1 MENATPLIYKKI
13 IEVMADINAIGKDRR
28 NQQQGFQFRGIDDVM
43 NELHSSLAKCGV
55 FVLPNVLDE
64 TRTTGKTSNNK
75 DMFYT
80 RLKINFG
87 FYAEDGSH
95 VDAVVIGEAM
105 DTADK
110 ASNKALSIGLKY
122 AMLQVFCI
130 PTEDEKDPDA
140 NSPQPAAGTMQ
151 QQAAPAQQPKK
162 PAAKFD
168 FEPKGGETTPAE
180 KKEIG
185 GLLASKYGNGA
196 PVFSKD
202 EAKKYSAMRKD
213 YTARE
218 VIDAI
223 KKELQA
229 RLTPTQTMQTAGDL
243 MRAQQEQQPQQQL
256 PPAVE
261 TVKNVMG
268 GEIVQP
274 EPQQATFDDMAP
286 ADDTAKVGNNGF
298 DIF

>member
-1 MENATPLIYKKI
+1 MAENTPLIYKKI

-55 FVLPNVLDE
+55 FVLPKVLEE
-64 TRTTGKTSNNK
+64 TRTTGKTSRGG

-105 DTADK
+105 DTGDK

-140 NSPQPAAGTMQ
+140 VSPQPAAGTMQ
-151 QQAAPAQQPKK
+151 QQPQQKK

-185 GLLASKYGNGA
+185 GLLASKYANGA

-202 EAKKYSAMRKD
+202 EAKKYSDMRKD

-218 VIDAI
+218 VIEII
-223 KKELQA
+223 KRDLNA
-229 RLTPTQTMQTAGDL
+229 RLNPTSTMKTAGDV
-243 MRAQQEQQPQQQL
+243 MREQAQQL
-256 PPAVE
+256 PPQVEAVKE
-261 TVKNVMG
+261 AFN
-268 GEIVQP
+268 GEIVAL
-274 EPQQATFDDMAP
+274 PQQPGFDDMQP
-286 ADDTAKVGNNGF
+286 VVEPTG

>member
-1 MENATPLIYKKI
+1 MAENTPLIYKKI

-55 FVLPNVLDE
+55 FVLPKVLEE
-64 TRTTGKTSNNK
+64 TRTTGKTSRGG

-105 DTADK
+105 DTGDK

-140 NSPQPAAGTMQ
+140 VSPQPAAGTMQ
-151 QQAAPAQQPKK
+151 QQPQQKK
-162 PAAKFD
+162 PSAKFD

-185 GLLASKYGNGA
+185 GLLASKYANGA

-202 EAKKYSAMRKD
+202 EAKKYSDMRKD

-218 VIDAI
+218 VIEII
-223 KKELQA
+223 KRDLNA
-229 RLTPTQTMQTAGDL
+229 RLNPTSTMKTAGDV
-243 MRAQQEQQPQQQL
+243 MREQAQQL
-256 PPAVE
+256 PPQVE
-261 TVKNVMG
+261 AVKNAFD
-268 GEIVQP
+268 GEVVTP
-274 EPQQATFDDMAP
+274 PQQPGFDDMQP
-286 ADDTAKVGNNGF
+286 AVEPTG

>member
-1 MENATPLIYKKI
+1 MAENIPLIYKKI

-55 FVLPNVLDE
+55 FVLPKVLEE
-64 TRTTGKTSNNK
+64 TRTTGKTSRGG

-105 DTADK
+105 DTGDK

-140 NSPQPAAGTMQ
+140 VSPQPAAGTMQ
-151 QQAAPAQQPKK
+151 QQPQQKK
-162 PAAKFD
+162 TAAKFD

-185 GLLASKYGNGA
+185 GLLASKYTNGA

-202 EAKKYSAMRKD
+202 EAKKYSDMRKD

-218 VIDAI
+218 VIEII
-223 KKELQA
+223 KRDLNA
-229 RLTPTQTMQTAGDL
+229 RLNPTSTMKTAGDV
-243 MRAQQEQQPQQQL
+243 MREQAQQAQQL
-256 PPAVE
+256 PPQVEAVKE
-261 TVKNVMG
+261 AFN
-268 GEIVQP
+268 GEVVTQP
-274 EPQQATFDDMAP
+274 QPSFDEMQPVVEPT
-286 ADDTAKVGNNGF
+286 G

>member
-1 MENATPLIYKKI
+1 MAENIPLIYKKI

-55 FVLPNVLDE
+55 FVLPKVLEE
-64 TRTTGKTSNNK
+64 TRTTGKTSRGG

-105 DTADK
+105 DTGDK

-140 NSPQPAAGTMQ
+140 VSPQPAAGTMQ
-151 QQAAPAQQPKK
+151 QQPQQKK

-185 GLLASKYGNGA
+185 GLLSTKYPNGGA
-196 PVFSKD
+196 VFSKD
-202 EAKKYSAMRKD
+202 EAKKYSDMRKD

-218 VIDAI
+218 VIETI
-223 KKELQA
+223 KRDLNA
-229 RLTPTQTMQTAGDL
+229 RLNPTSTMKTAGDV
-243 MRAQQEQQPQQQL
+243 MREQAQQL
-256 PPAVE
+256 PPQVE
-261 TVKNVMG
+261 AVKNAFN
-268 GEIVQP
+268 GEVVTP
-274 EPQQATFDDMAP
+274 PQQP
-286 ADDTAKVGNNGF
+286 GF
-298 DIF
+298 DEMQPVGEPTGDIF

>member
-1 MENATPLIYKKI
+1 MAENIPLIYKKI

-55 FVLPNVLDE
+55 FVLPNVLEE
-64 TRTTGKTSNNK
+64 TRTTGKTSRGG

-105 DTADK
+105 DTGDK

-140 NSPQPAAGTMQ
+140 VSPQPAAGTMQ
-151 QQAAPAQQPKK
+151 QQPQQKK

-168 FEPKGGETTPAE
+168 FVPKGGETTPAE
-180 KKEIG
+180 KKELG
-185 GLLASKYGNGA
+185 GLLSTKYPDGSA
-196 PVFSKD
+196 VFSKA
-202 EAKKYSAMRKD
+202 EAKKYSDMRKD
-213 YTARE
+213 YTAQE
-218 VIDAI
+218 VIETIRRD
-223 KKELQA
+223 LNA
-229 RLTPTQTMQTAGDL
+229 RLNPTSQMQTAGDV
-243 MRAQQEQQPQQQL
+243 MRAQAQQL
-256 PPAVE
+256 PPQV
-261 TVKNVMG
+261 
-268 GEIVQP
+268 EIVKEAFNGEVVTPPQP
-274 EPQQATFDDMAP
+274 SFDEMQPVVEPD
-286 ADDTAKVGNNGF
+286 GG
-298 DIF
+298 IF

>member
-1 MENATPLIYKKI
+1 MAENTPLIYKKI

-55 FVLPNVLDE
+55 FVLPKVLEE
-64 TRTTGKTSNNK
+64 TRTTGKTSRGG

-105 DTADK
+105 DTGDK

-140 NSPQPAAGTMQ
+140 VSPQPAAGTMQ
-151 QQAAPAQQPKK
+151 QQPQQKK
-162 PAAKFD
+162 PSAKFD

-185 GLLASKYGNGA
+185 GLLASKYTNGA

-202 EAKKYSAMRKD
+202 EAKKYSDMRKD

-218 VIDAI
+218 VIEII
-223 KKELQA
+223 KRDLNA
-229 RLTPTQTMQTAGDL
+229 RLNPTSTMKTAGDV
-243 MRAQQEQQPQQQL
+243 MREQAQQL
-256 PPAVE
+256 PPQVE
-261 TVKNVMG
+261 AVKNAFD
-268 GEIVQP
+268 GEVVTPPQP
-274 EPQQATFDDMAP
+274 SFDEMQPVVEPT
-286 ADDTAKVGNNGF
+286 G

>member
-1 MENATPLIYKKI
+1 MAENTPLIYKKI

-55 FVLPNVLDE
+55 FVLPKVLEE
-64 TRTTGKTSNNK
+64 TRTTGKTSRGG

-105 DTADK
+105 DTGDK

-140 NSPQPAAGTMQ
+140 VSPQPAAGTMQ
-151 QQAAPAQQPKK
+151 QQPQQKK
-162 PAAKFD
+162 PSAKFD

-185 GLLASKYGNGA
+185 GLLASKYTNGA

-202 EAKKYSAMRKD
+202 EAKKYSDMRKD

-218 VIDAI
+218 VIEII
-223 KKELQA
+223 KRDLNA
-229 RLTPTQTMQTAGDL
+229 RLNPTSTMKTAGDV
-243 MRAQQEQQPQQQL
+243 MREQAQQL
-256 PPAVE
+256 PPQVEAVKE
-261 TVKNVMG
+261 AFN
-268 GEIVQP
+268 GEVVAS
-274 EPQQATFDDMAP
+274 PQQP
-286 ADDTAKVGNNGF
+286 GF
-298 DIF
+298 DEMQPVVEPTGDIF

>member
-1 MENATPLIYKKI
+1 MENSTPLIYKKI

-55 FVLPNVLDE
+55 FVLPKVLEE
-64 TRTTGKTSNNK
+64 TRTTGKTRNGG

-105 DTADK
+105 DTGDK

-130 PTEDEKDPDA
+130 PTEDDKDPDA
-140 NSPQPAAGTMQ
+140 VSPQPAAGTMQ
-151 QQAAPAQQPKK
+151 QQPQQKK

-168 FEPKGGETTPAE
+168 FVPKGGETTPAE
-180 KKEIG
+180 KKELG
-185 GLLASKYGNGA
+185 GMLSTKYPDGGA
-196 PVFSKD
+196 VFSKA
-202 EAKKYSAMRKD
+202 EAKKYSDMRKD

-218 VIDAI
+218 VIETI
-223 KKELQA
+223 KRDLNA
-229 RLTPTQTMQTAGDL
+229 RLNPTSTMKTAGDV
-243 MRAQQEQQPQQQL
+243 MREQAQQAQQL
-256 PPAVE
+256 PPQVE
-261 TVKNVMG
+261 AVKNAFD
-268 GEIVQP
+268 GEVVNPP
-274 EPQQATFDDMAP
+274 EQQ
-286 ADDTAKVGNNGF
+286 GF
-298 DIF
+298 DIY

>member
-1 MENATPLIYKKI
+1 MAENTPLIYKKI

-55 FVLPNVLDE
+55 FVLPKVLEE
-64 TRTTGKTSNNK
+64 TRTTGKTSRGG

-105 DTADK
+105 DTGDK

-140 NSPQPAAGTMQ
+140 VSPQPAAGTMQ
-151 QQAAPAQQPKK
+151 QQPQQKK
-162 PAAKFD
+162 PSAKFD

-185 GLLASKYGNGA
+185 GLLASKYANGA

-202 EAKKYSAMRKD
+202 EAKKYSDMRKD

-218 VIDAI
+218 VIEII
-223 KKELQA
+223 KRDLNA
-229 RLTPTQTMQTAGDL
+229 RLNPTSTMKTAGDV
-243 MRAQQEQQPQQQL
+243 MREQAQQAQQL
-256 PPAVE
+256 PPQVEAVKE
-261 TVKNVMG
+261 AFN
-268 GEIVQP
+268 GEVVAS
-274 EPQQATFDDMAP
+274 PQQP
-286 ADDTAKVGNNGF
+286 GF
-298 DIF
+298 DEMQPVVEPTGDIF

>member
-1 MENATPLIYKKI
+1 MAENTALIYKKI

-55 FVLPNVLDE
+55 FVLPKVLEE
-64 TRTTGKTSNNK
+64 TRTTGKTSRGG

-105 DTADK
+105 DTGDK

-140 NSPQPAAGTMQ
+140 VSPQPAAGTMQ
-151 QQAAPAQQPKK
+151 QQPQQKK

-185 GLLASKYGNGA
+185 GLLASKYTNGA

-202 EAKKYSAMRKD
+202 EAKKYSDMRKD

-218 VIDAI
+218 VIEII
-223 KKELQA
+223 KRDLNA
-229 RLTPTQTMQTAGDL
+229 RLNPTSTMKTAGDV
-243 MRAQQEQQPQQQL
+243 MREQAQQL
-256 PPAVE
+256 PPQVEAVKE
-261 TVKNVMG
+261 AFN
-268 GEIVQP
+268 GEVVAS
-274 EPQQATFDDMAP
+274 PQQP
-286 ADDTAKVGNNGF
+286 GF
-298 DIF
+298 DEMQPVVEPTGDIF

>member
-1 MENATPLIYKKI
+1 MAENIPLIYKKI

-55 FVLPNVLDE
+55 FVLPKVLEE
-64 TRTTGKTSNNK
+64 TRTTGKTSRGG

-105 DTADK
+105 DTGDK

-140 NSPQPAAGTMQ
+140 VSPQPAAGTMQ
-151 QQAAPAQQPKK
+151 QPQQKK

-185 GLLASKYGNGA
+185 GLLSTKYPNGGA
-196 PVFSKD
+196 VFSKD
-202 EAKKYSAMRKD
+202 EAKKYSDMRKD

-218 VIDAI
+218 VIEII
-223 KKELQA
+223 KRDLNA
-229 RLTPTQTMQTAGDL
+229 RLNPTSTMKTAGDV
-243 MRAQQEQQPQQQL
+243 MREQAQQAQQL
-256 PPAVE
+256 PPQVE
-261 TVKNVMG
+261 AVKNAFD
-268 GEIVQP
+268 GEVVTPPQP
-274 EPQQATFDDMAP
+274 SFDEMHP
-286 ADDTAKVGNNGF
+286 TGQSEQSF
-298 DIF
+298 YIF

>member
-1 MENATPLIYKKI
+1 MENTPLIFKKI

-43 NELHSSLAKCGV
+43 NELHGSLAKCGV
-55 FVLPNVLDE
+55 FVLPTVLEE
-64 TRTTGKTSNNK
+64 TRTTGKTKNGG

-105 DTADK
+105 DTGDK

-140 NSPQPAAGTMQ
+140 ESPQPAAGTMQ
-151 QQAAPAQQPKK
+151 QQPQQKK

-180 KKEIG
+180 KKELG
-185 GLLASKYGNGA
+185 GLLSTKYPDGGA
-196 PVFSKD
+196 VFSKA
-202 EAKKYSAMRKD
+202 EAKKYSDMRKD

-218 VIDAI
+218 VIETIRRD
-223 KKELQA
+223 LNA
-229 RLTPTQTMQTAGDL
+229 RLNPTTQMQTAGDV
-243 MRAQQEQQPQQQL
+243 MRAQVQQAQQL
-256 PPAVE
+256 PPQVKAVKE
-261 TVKNVMG
+261 AFN
-268 GEIVQP
+268 GEVVTP
-274 EPQQATFDDMAP
+274 PQHPGFDDMQP
-286 ADDTAKVGNNGF
+286 VDQSEQGF
-298 DIF
+298 DVY

>member
-1 MENATPLIYKKI
+1 MENTTPLIYKKI

-43 NELHSSLAKCGV
+43 NELHGSLAKCGV
-55 FVLPNVLDE
+55 FVLPTVLEE
-64 TRTTGKTSNNK
+64 TRTTGKTKSGG

-105 DTADK
+105 DTGDK

-130 PTEDEKDPDA
+130 PTEDDKDPDA
-140 NSPQPAAGTMQ
+140 VSPQPAAGTMQ
-151 QQAAPAQQPKK
+151 QQPQQKK
-162 PAAKFD
+162 TAAKFD

-180 KKEIG
+180 KKELG
-185 GLLASKYGNGA
+185 GLLSTKYPNGGA
-196 PVFSKD
+196 VFSKD
-202 EAKKYSAMRKD
+202 EAKKYSDMRKD

-218 VIDAI
+218 VIETI
-223 KKELQA
+223 KRDLNA
-229 RLTPTQTMQTAGDL
+229 RLNPTSTMKTAGDV
-243 MRAQQEQQPQQQL
+243 MRAQAQQL
-256 PPAVE
+256 PPQVEAVKE
-261 TVKNVMG
+261 AFN
-268 GEIVQP
+268 GEVVTT
-274 EPQQATFDDMAP
+274 PQQPGFDDMQP
-286 ADDTAKVGNNGF
+286 VEQSEQGF
-298 DIF
+298 DIY

>member
-1 MENATPLIYKKI
+1 MAENTPLIYKKI

-55 FVLPNVLDE
+55 FVLPKVLEE
-64 TRTTGKTSNNK
+64 TRTTGKTSRGG

-105 DTADK
+105 DTGDK

-140 NSPQPAAGTMQ
+140 VSPQPAAGTMQ
-151 QQAAPAQQPKK
+151 QQPQQKK
-162 PAAKFD
+162 PSAKFD

-185 GLLASKYGNGA
+185 GLLASKYANGA

-202 EAKKYSAMRKD
+202 EAKKYSDMRKD

-218 VIDAI
+218 VIEII
-223 KKELQA
+223 KRDLNA
-229 RLTPTQTMQTAGDL
+229 RLNPTSTMKTAGDV
-243 MRAQQEQQPQQQL
+243 MREQAQQL
-256 PPAVE
+256 PLQVE
-261 TVKNVMG
+261 AVKNAFD
-268 GEIVQP
+268 GEVVTP
-274 EPQQATFDDMAP
+274 PQQP
-286 ADDTAKVGNNGF
+286 GF
-298 DIF
+298 DEMQPVVEPTGDIF

>member
-55 FVLPNVLDE
+55 FVVPQVLDE
-64 TRTTGKTSNNK
+64 ARTTGKTKSGG

-80 RLKINFG
+80 RLKIKFT
-87 FYAEDGSH
+87 FYAEDGSFIES
-95 VDAVVIGEAM
+95 VVIGEAM
-105 DTADK
+105 DTGDK
-110 ASNKALSIGLKY
+110 ASNKALSVGLKY
-122 AMLQVFCI
+122 ALLQVFCI

-140 NSPQPAAGTMQ
+140 QSPEPQAGSMKP
-151 QQAAPAQQPKK
+151 APAKK
-162 PAAKFD
+162 APAKFA

-185 GLLASKYGNGA
+185 GLLASKYTNGA

-213 YTARE
+213 YTAGE

-229 RLTPTQTMQTAGDL
+229 RLNPTQTMQTAGDV
-243 MRAQQEQQPQQQL
+243 MRAQAQHAQQSSPQVEAVEGAFNGEVVASPQQP
-256 PPAVE
+256 
-261 TVKNVMG
+261 
-268 GEIVQP
+268 
-274 EPQQATFDDMAP
+274 
-286 ADDTAKVGNNGF
+286 GF
-298 DIF
+298 DIY

>member
-1 MENATPLIYKKI
+1 MENTPLIFKKI
-13 IEVMADINAIGKDRR
+13 IEVMSDINAIGKDRR

-55 FVLPNVLDE
+55 FVLPKVLEE
-64 TRTTGKTSNNK
+64 TRTTGKTSRGG

-105 DTADK
+105 DTGDK

-130 PTEDEKDPDA
+130 PTEDDKDPDA
-140 NSPQPAAGTMQ
+140 VSPQPAAGTMQ
-151 QQAAPAQQPKK
+151 QQPQQKK

-180 KKEIG
+180 KKELG
-185 GLLASKYGNGA
+185 GLLSTKYPDGGA
-196 PVFSKD
+196 VFSKA
-202 EAKKYSAMRKD
+202 EAKKYSDMRKD

-218 VIDAI
+218 VIETI
-223 KKELQA
+223 KRDLSA
-229 RLTPTQTMQTAGDL
+229 RLNPTSTMKTAGDV
-243 MRAQQEQQPQQQL
+243 MREQAQQL
-256 PPAVE
+256 PPQVE
-261 TVKNVMG
+261 AVKNAFD
-268 GEIVQP
+268 GEVITPPQP
-274 EPQQATFDDMAP
+274 SFDEMQPVVEPT
-286 ADDTAKVGNNGF
+286 G

>member
-13 IEVMADINAIGKDRR
+13 IEVMQDINAISKGRKND
-28 NQQQGFQFRGIDDVM
+28 QQHFMFRGIDDVM
-43 NELHSSLAKCGV
+43 NELHPTLAKCGV
-55 FVLPNVLDE
+55 FVVPQVLDE
-64 TRTTGKTSNNK
+64 ARTTGKTKSGG
-75 DMFYT
+75 DIFYT
-80 RLKINFG
+80 RLKINFT

-140 NSPQPAAGTMQ
+140 VSPQPAAGTMQ
-151 QQAAPAQQPKK
+151 QQPQQKK

-185 GLLASKYGNGA
+185 GLLASKYANGA

-202 EAKKYSAMRKD
+202 EAKKYSASRKD
-213 YTARE
+213 FTAGE

-229 RLTPTQTMQTAGDL
+229 RLNPTQTMQTAGDM
-243 MRAQQEQQPQQQL
+243 MRAQAQQL
-256 PPAVE
+256 PPQVEAVKE
-261 TVKNVMG
+261 AFN
-268 GEIVQP
+268 GEVVTP
-274 EPQQATFDDMAP
+274 PQQPGFDDMQP
-286 ADDTAKVGNNGF
+286 VDQSEQGF
-298 DIF
+298 DIY

>member
-1 MENATPLIYKKI
+1 MAENTPLIFKKI

-55 FVLPNVLDE
+55 FVLPKVLEE
-64 TRTTGKTSNNK
+64 TRTTGKTSRGG

-105 DTADK
+105 DTGDK

-140 NSPQPAAGTMQ
+140 VSPQPAAGTMQ
-151 QQAAPAQQPKK
+151 QQPQQKK
-162 PAAKFD
+162 PSAKFD

-185 GLLASKYGNGA
+185 GLLASKYTNGA

-202 EAKKYSAMRKD
+202 EAKKYSDMRKD

-218 VIDAI
+218 VIEII
-223 KKELQA
+223 KRDLNA
-229 RLTPTQTMQTAGDL
+229 RLNPTSTMKTAGDV
-243 MRAQQEQQPQQQL
+243 MREQAQQL
-256 PPAVE
+256 PPQVEAVKE
-261 TVKNVMG
+261 AFN
-268 GEIVQP
+268 GEVVAS
-274 EPQQATFDDMAP
+274 PQQP
-286 ADDTAKVGNNGF
+286 GF
-298 DIF
+298 DEMQPVVEPTGDIF

>member
-1 MENATPLIYKKI
+1 MAENTPLIYKKI

-55 FVLPNVLDE
+55 FVLPKVLEE
-64 TRTTGKTSNNK
+64 TRTTGKTSRGG

-105 DTADK
+105 DTGDK

-140 NSPQPAAGTMQ
+140 VSPQPAAGTMQ
-151 QQAAPAQQPKK
+151 QQPQQKK
-162 PAAKFD
+162 TAAKFD
-168 FEPKGGETTPAE
+168 FEPKGGETTPTE

-185 GLLASKYGNGA
+185 GLLASKYANGA

-202 EAKKYSAMRKD
+202 EAKKYSDMRKD

-218 VIDAI
+218 VIEII
-223 KKELQA
+223 KRDLNA
-229 RLTPTQTMQTAGDL
+229 RLNPTSTMKTAGDV
-243 MRAQQEQQPQQQL
+243 MREQAQQL
-256 PPAVE
+256 PPQVEAVKE
-261 TVKNVMG
+261 AFN
-268 GEIVQP
+268 GEVVTQP
-274 EPQQATFDDMAP
+274 QPSFDEMQPVVEPT
-286 ADDTAKVGNNGF
+286 G

>member
-1 MENATPLIYKKI
+1 MENAKPLIFKKI

-43 NELHSSLAKCGV
+43 NELHGSLAKCGV
-55 FVLPNVLDE
+55 FVLPTVLEE
-64 TRTTGKTSNNK
+64 TRTTGKTKNGG

-105 DTADK
+105 DTGDK

-140 NSPQPAAGTMQ
+140 VSPQPAAGTMQ
-151 QQAAPAQQPKK
+151 QPQQKK

-168 FEPKGGETTPAE
+168 FVPKGGETTPAE
-180 KKEIG
+180 KKELG
-185 GLLASKYGNGA
+185 GLLSTKYPDGGA
-196 PVFSKD
+196 VFSKA
-202 EAKKYSAMRKD
+202 EAKKYSDMRKD

-218 VIDAI
+218 VIETI
-223 KKELQA
+223 KRDLNA
-229 RLTPTQTMQTAGDL
+229 RLNPTSTMKTAGDV
-243 MRAQQEQQPQQQL
+243 MREQAQQEQQL
-256 PPAVE
+256 PPQVE
-261 TVKNVMG
+261 AVKNAFD
-268 GEIVQP
+268 GEVVISPQP
-274 EPQQATFDDMAP
+274 SFDEMQPAGEP
-286 ADDTAKVGNNGF
+286 VG
-298 DIF
+298 DIY

>member
-1 MENATPLIYKKI
+1 MENTTPLIYKKI

-55 FVLPNVLDE
+55 FVLPNVLEE
-64 TRTTGKTSNNK
+64 TRTTGKTARGG

-140 NSPQPAAGTMQ
+140 VSPQPAAGTMQ
-151 QQAAPAQQPKK
+151 HQPQQKK

-185 GLLASKYGNGA
+185 GLLASKYANGA

-202 EAKKYSAMRKD
+202 EAKKYSKMRKD

-229 RLTPTQTMQTAGDL
+229 RLNPTQTMQTAGDM
-243 MRAQQEQQPQQQL
+243 MRAQQKQQTPQQQL

-261 TVKNVMG
+261 AVKNVMG

-274 EPQQATFDDMAP
+274 TAQPTFDKMQTVNEP
-286 ADDTAKVGNNGF
+286 VG

>member
-1 MENATPLIYKKI
+1 MAETPLIYKKI

-55 FVLPNVLDE
+55 FVLPKVLEE
-64 TRTTGKTSNNK
+64 TRTTGKTSRGG

-105 DTADK
+105 DTGDK

-140 NSPQPAAGTMQ
+140 VSPQPAAGTMQ
-151 QQAAPAQQPKK
+151 QQPQQKK

-185 GLLASKYGNGA
+185 GLLSTKYPNGGA
-196 PVFSKD
+196 VFSKD
-202 EAKKYSAMRKD
+202 EAKKYSDMRKD

-218 VIDAI
+218 VIETI
-223 KKELQA
+223 KRDLNA
-229 RLTPTQTMQTAGDL
+229 RLNPTSTMKTAGDV
-243 MRAQQEQQPQQQL
+243 MREQAQQAQQL
-256 PPAVE
+256 PPQVEAVKE
-261 TVKNVMG
+261 AFD
-268 GEIVQP
+268 GEVVTPPQP
-274 EPQQATFDDMAP
+274 SFDEMQPAGEPT
-286 ADDTAKVGNNGF
+286 G

>member
-1 MENATPLIYKKI
+1 MAENTPLIYKKI

-55 FVLPNVLDE
+55 FVLPKVLEE
-64 TRTTGKTSNNK
+64 TRTTGKTSRGG

-105 DTADK
+105 DTGDK

-130 PTEDEKDPDA
+130 PTEDDKDPDA
-140 NSPQPAAGTMQ
+140 VSPQPAAGTMQ
-151 QQAAPAQQPKK
+151 QQPQQQK

-168 FEPKGGETTPAE
+168 FVPKGGETTPAE

-185 GLLASKYGNGA
+185 GLLSTKYPNGGA
-196 PVFSKD
+196 VFSKD
-202 EAKKYSAMRKD
+202 EAKKYSDMRKD

-218 VIDAI
+218 VIETI
-223 KKELQA
+223 KRDLNA
-229 RLTPTQTMQTAGDL
+229 RLNPTSTMKTAGDV
-243 MRAQQEQQPQQQL
+243 MREQAQQAQQL
-256 PPAVE
+256 PPQVE
-261 TVKNVMG
+261 AVKNAFD
-268 GEIVQP
+268 GEVITPPQP
-274 EPQQATFDDMAP
+274 SFDEMQPAGEPT
-286 ADDTAKVGNNGF
+286 G

>member
-1 MENATPLIYKKI
+1 MENTPLIFKKI

-43 NELHSSLAKCGV
+43 NELHGSLAKCGV
-55 FVLPNVLDE
+55 FVLPTVLEE
-64 TRTTGKTSNNK
+64 TRTTGKTKNGG

-140 NSPQPAAGTMQ
+140 VSPQPAAGTMQ
-151 QQAAPAQQPKK
+151 QQPQQKK

-180 KKEIG
+180 KKELG
-185 GLLASKYGNGA
+185 GLLSTKYPDGGV
-196 PVFSKD
+196 VFSKA
-202 EAKKYSAMRKD
+202 EAKKYSDLRKD

-218 VIDAI
+218 VIETIRRD
-223 KKELQA
+223 LNA
-229 RLTPTQTMQTAGDL
+229 RLNPTSQMQTAGDV
-243 MRAQQEQQPQQQL
+243 MRAQAQQAQQLSPQVEALKNAFDGEVVTQPQQ
-256 PPAVE
+256 PS
-261 TVKNVMG
+261 
-268 GEIVQP
+268 
-274 EPQQATFDDMAP
+274 FDDMQP
-286 ADDTAKVGNNGF
+286 VEQSKQGF
-298 DIF
+298 DSY

>member
-1 MENATPLIYKKI
+1 MAENTPLIYKKI

-55 FVLPNVLDE
+55 FVLPKVLEE
-64 TRTTGKTSNNK
+64 TRTTGKTSRGG

-105 DTADK
+105 DTGDK

-140 NSPQPAAGTMQ
+140 VSPQPAAGTMQ
-151 QQAAPAQQPKK
+151 QPQQKK
-162 PAAKFD
+162 TAAKFD

-185 GLLASKYGNGA
+185 GLLASKYTNGA

-223 KKELQA
+223 KKELQT
-229 RLTPTQTMQTAGDL
+229 RLNPTQTMQTAGDM
-243 MRAQQEQQPQQQL
+243 MRAQQTQQAPQQQL
-256 PPAVE
+256 PPQVE
-261 TVKNVMG
+261 AVKNAFD
-268 GEIVQP
+268 GEVVTQP
-274 EPQQATFDDMAP
+274 EQQ
-286 ADDTAKVGNNGF
+286 GF
-298 DIF
+298 DIY

>member
-1 MENATPLIYKKI
+1 MAETPLIYKKI

-55 FVLPNVLDE
+55 FVLPNVLEE
-64 TRTTGKTSNNK
+64 TRTTGKTSRGG

-105 DTADK
+105 DTGDK

-140 NSPQPAAGTMQ
+140 VSPQPAAGTMQ
-151 QQAAPAQQPKK
+151 QPQQKK

-168 FEPKGGETTPAE
+168 FVPKGGETTPAE

-185 GLLASKYGNGA
+185 GLLSTKYPNGGA
-196 PVFSKD
+196 VFSKD
-202 EAKKYSAMRKD
+202 EAKKYSDMRKD

-218 VIDAI
+218 VIETI
-223 KKELQA
+223 KRDLNA
-229 RLTPTQTMQTAGDL
+229 RLNPTSTMKTAGDV
-243 MRAQQEQQPQQQL
+243 MREQAQQAQQL
-256 PPAVE
+256 PPQVE
-261 TVKNVMG
+261 VVKEAFN
-268 GEIVQP
+268 GEVVTTPQP
-274 EPQQATFDDMAP
+274 SFEEMQPVGEP
-286 ADDTAKVGNNGF
+286 VG

>member
-1 MENATPLIYKKI
+1 MAENTPLIYKKI

-55 FVLPNVLDE
+55 FVLPKVLEE
-64 TRTTGKTSNNK
+64 TRTTGKTSRGG

-105 DTADK
+105 DTGDK

-140 NSPQPAAGTMQ
+140 VSPQPAAGTMQ
-151 QQAAPAQQPKK
+151 QQPQPKK
-162 PAAKFD
+162 PSAKFA

-185 GLLASKYGNGA
+185 GLLASKYTNGA
-196 PVFSKD
+196 LVFSKD
-202 EAKKYSAMRKD
+202 EAKKYSDMRKD

-218 VIDAI
+218 VIEII
-223 KKELQA
+223 KRDLNA
-229 RLTPTQTMQTAGDL
+229 RLNPTSTMKTAGDV
-243 MRAQQEQQPQQQL
+243 MREQAQQL
-256 PPAVE
+256 PPQVEAVKE
-261 TVKNVMG
+261 AFD
-268 GEIVQP
+268 GEVIAS
-274 EPQQATFDDMAP
+274 PQQPSFDEMQP
-286 ADDTAKVGNNGF
+286 VVEPTG

>member
-1 MENATPLIYKKI
+1 MAENTPLIYKKI
-13 IEVMADINAIGKDRR
+13 IEVMQDINAISKGRKND
-28 NQQQGFQFRGIDDVM
+28 QQHFMFRGIDDVM
-43 NELHSSLAKCGV
+43 NELHPTLAKCGV
-55 FVLPNVLDE
+55 FVLPNVLEE
-64 TRTTGKTSNNK
+64 TRTTGKTKNGG

-95 VDAVVIGEAM
+95 IDAVVIGEAM

-140 NSPQPAAGTMQ
+140 VSPQPAAGTMQ
-151 QQAAPAQQPKK
+151 QQPQQKK

-185 GLLASKYGNGA
+185 NLLASKYANGA

-202 EAKKYSAMRKD
+202 EAKKYSKMRKD

-229 RLTPTQTMQTAGDL
+229 RLNPTQTMQTAGDM
-243 MRAQQEQQPQQQL
+243 MRAQHEPQQQQL

-261 TVKNVMG
+261 TVKNVMD

-274 EPQQATFDDMAP
+274 AAQPTFDKMQP
-286 ADDTAKVGNNGF
+286 VNEPVG

>member
-1 MENATPLIYKKI
+1 MAENTALIYKKI
-13 IEVMADINAIGKDRR
+13 IEVMQDINAISKGRKND
-28 NQQQGFQFRGIDDVM
+28 QQHFMFRGIDDVM
-43 NELHSSLAKCGV
+43 NELHPTLAKCGI
-55 FVLPNVLDE
+55 FVLPNVLEE
-64 TRTTGKTSNNK
+64 TRTTGKTARGG

-80 RLKINFG
+80 RLKIKFG

-140 NSPQPAAGTMQ
+140 VSPQPAAGTMQ
-151 QQAAPAQQPKK
+151 QQPQQKK
-162 PAAKFD
+162 TAAKFD

-185 GLLASKYGNGA
+185 GLLASKYTNGA
-196 PVFSKD
+196 LVFSKD

-229 RLTPTQTMQTAGDL
+229 RLNPTQTMQTAGDI
-243 MRAQQEQQPQQQL
+243 MRAQAQQAQQL
-256 PPAVE
+256 PPQVEAVKE
-261 TVKNVMG
+261 AFN
-268 GEIVQP
+268 GEVVAS
-274 EPQQATFDDMAP
+274 PQQPGFDDMQP
-286 ADDTAKVGNNGF
+286 VDQSEQGF
-298 DIF
+298 DIY